1 MQIEKKLILCSVL
14 AVAIGIA
21 AVVPIAFLMTP
32 ATASAQTTDAP
43 WFNLNINYAA
53 CKSTMVFSK
62 LNAMYTY
69 VYNFSVNPEAVDA
82 QADGRIEYYR
92 VQIYSDQ
99 KQLTNESIAIVA
111 NSSKAYDPST
121 FQFSQQNWFNTSD
134 VQASNIDFMQII
146 NGTIHNYAGCRA
158 TTVCIA
164 ESDQLSDG
172 TNGNDQI
179 QNIRNAQTIYI
190 DVHRVGYITF
200 TGNNTVVSLAND
212 EIAQHYELTKS
223 GDVFS
228 YGIRPNGYM
237 ADQIP

>member
-1 MQIEKKLILCSVL
+1 
-14 AVAIGIA
+14 
-21 AVVPIAFLMTP
+21 
-32 ATASAQTTDAP
+32 
-43 WFNLNINYAA
+43 
-53 CKSTMVFSK
+53 MV
-62 LNAMYTY
+62 
-69 VYNFSVNPEAVDA
+69 
-82 QADGRIEYYR
+82 
-92 VQIYSDQ
+92 
-99 KQLTNESIAIVA
+99 
-111 NSSKAYDPST
+111 
-121 FQFSQQNWFNTSD
+121 
-134 VQASNIDFMQII
+134 
-146 NGTIHNYAGCRA
+146 NGTIQNEVGYKA
-158 TTVCIA
+158 TTLSIA